1 MLRVGATGEG
11 LSRRDRIAAIGSDQ
25 TVRHGAETAIAPPRC
40 LRVRRDTNRAR
51 DVRGIAVTC
60 LHAVVVVTRGEVHD
74 RLWRG
79 GLNDFAHIGRDQT
92 AARKAAEVDRL
103 EVTEEGVV
111 ALDRHHALPR
121 LDLVAVIERMDLEV
135 LPTRLPSTVVAH
147 QASTLAQRRD
157 CLVNATEHRG
167 EALEDLHHDARPV
180 VVSLQHLLRVIEIRV
195 GVVAR
200 TNLVDRKVE
209 HFRRQAGLCG
219 AGQDVHLW
227 RGSYKGLKIRHD
239 PHTAGVALVTYLPS
253 SDYAEMPWR
262 NGAGTTHEIAI
273 DDSSGESKAPFLWRL
288 SMADLAGDGP
298 FSEIA
303 DVDRILVLL
312 EGEDVLLTIAGAAP
326 EPLAEHEAIAFP
338 GDVTTSLTMA
348 PGSGRDLNLMWD
360 RTRVQGMVDILNIGD
375 TLQIEEHIA
384 FAIAL
389 GTSATIEV
397 DGDEHVLGE
406 QDALQLDDATTFAVL
421 DGEVYVARI
430 D

>member
-1 MLRVGATGEG
+1 
-11 LSRRDRIAAIGSDQ
+11 
-25 TVRHGAETAIAPPRC
+25 
-40 LRVRRDTNRAR
+40 
-51 DVRGIAVTC
+51 
-60 LHAVVVVTRGEVHD
+60 
-74 RLWRG
+74 
-79 GLNDFAHIGRDQT
+79 
-92 AARKAAEVDRL
+92 
-103 EVTEEGVV
+103 
-111 ALDRHHALPR
+111 
-121 LDLVAVIERMDLEV
+121 
-135 LPTRLPSTVVAH
+135 
-147 QASTLAQRRD
+147 
-157 CLVNATEHRG
+157 
-167 EALEDLHHDARPV
+167 
-180 VVSLQHLLRVIEIRV
+180 
-195 GVVAR
+195 
-200 TNLVDRKVE
+200 
-209 HFRRQAGLCG
+209 
-219 AGQDVHLW
+219 
-227 RGSYKGLKIRHD
+227 
-239 PHTAGVALVTYLPS
+239 
-253 SDYAEMPWR
+253 MPWR

-338 GDVTTSLTMA
+338 GDVTTRLTMA
-348 PGSGRDLNLMWD
+348 PGGGRDLNLMWD